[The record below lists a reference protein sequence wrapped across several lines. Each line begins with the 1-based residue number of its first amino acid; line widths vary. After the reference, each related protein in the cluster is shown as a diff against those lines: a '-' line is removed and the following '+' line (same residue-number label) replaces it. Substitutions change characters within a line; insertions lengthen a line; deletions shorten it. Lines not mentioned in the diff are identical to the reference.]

1 MLTNYSDTGSQDTS
15 AQSMQ
20 LQVALWAVWTL
31 FMLVFAAFHWQ
42 FVAATDQP
50 ARLLSLVIH
59 TLLAGLIGLIAMT
72 LIEMRLDPE
81 RFFAGDSPNER

>member
-1 MLTNYSDTGSQDTS
+1 MLTYSDTGSQDTS
-15 AQSMQ
+15 AQSAQ
-20 LQVALWAVWTL
+20 LQMVLWAVWTL
-31 FMLVFAAFHWQ
+31 FMLVFAAVHWQ

-59 TLLAGLIGLIAMT
+59 TLLAGLVGLIVMT
-72 LIEMRLDPE
+72 LIEMQLDPK